1 MQQKRNI
8 MSKYANIRIRPDT
21 KDAADRLAKKFGF
34 NLLDLYSSMV
44 IYFEKTGINPREMV
58 VLSPAE
64 ELKKF
69 RDTIIGFLR
78 KQEKDFILPVF
89 SQLNIL
95 SVQLSNYIENEAP
108 KTTDK
113 QLDISVPKIGE
124 GIKPKDETENKPSI
138 PTLKITNTQLE
149 ELKKLRAENE
159 MLQTKYD
166 TVAEY
171 YTKIVSNIKRGSV
184 GMQRANIIDLPLG
197 DINSFKDYLKI
208 M

>member
-1 MQQKRNI
+1 
-8 MSKYANIRIRPDT
+8 MSKYLTIQLHSKT
-21 KDAADRLAKKFGF
+21 KIAIDKLAEKNNKSI
-34 NLLDLYSSMV
+34 LKTVDEMV
-44 IYFEKTGINPREMV
+44 IYFEKTGINPSDLII
-58 VLSPAE
+58 LSPAE

-124 GIKPKDETENKPSI
+124 GIKSKDETENKPSI
-138 PTLKITNTQLE
+138 PTLKITDIELD
-149 ELKKLRAENE
+149 ELKKLREENE
-159 MLQTKYD
+159 MLNLKYD
-166 TVAEY
+166 TVSKSY
-171 YTKIVSNIKRGSV
+171 IKIINNIKRGSV
-184 GMQRANIIDLPLG
+184 GMQRANIIDLPIAEITKL
-197 DINSFKDYLKI
+197 KDLLKI